1 MPVIHSKRERH
12 GAPVSFNDDNRNN
25 LKVLCPLLNGWNSLS
40 EGVPS
45 LRGISTT
52 CFWRRRSSKVCFT
65 LNLWLQYFRA
75 LLSIPFFCLA
85 KEAKAP
91 AHGTHQAALPL
102 FRSCLCGN
110 ILQSVASLVARVF
123 SSVFRVLR
131 NSFSYPHFVRI
142 TNTQTVIAFGELWL
156 HSLYN
161 LQVNLRYARLHK
173 LSSFS
178 SNHWRRLP
186 KSLMRTEKAMN
197 ILIICHCIGNL
208 KK

>member
-1 MPVIHSKRERH
+1 MVGTNFH
-12 GAPVSFNDDNRNN
+12 
-25 LKVLCPLLNGWNSLS
+25 S

-45 LRGISTT
+45 LWGLSKT

-65 LNLWLQYFRA
+65 LNFWLQSFWA
-75 LLSIPFFCLA
+75 VLSVSFFCRA

-91 AHGTHQAALPL
+91 AHGTHQSALPL

-142 TNTQTVIAFGELWL
+142 TNTQTVLALNPKNRRTLDCDAYGAGWVLSYQCYEWNSKNTADWDKL
-156 HSLYN
+156 LYPF
-161 LQVNLRYARLHK
+161 K
-173 LSSFS
+173 L
-178 SNHWRRLP
+178 LP
-186 KSLMRTEKAMN
+186 DTNKTKLFCRENKNATSV
-197 ILIICHCIGNL
+197 
-208 KK
+208 